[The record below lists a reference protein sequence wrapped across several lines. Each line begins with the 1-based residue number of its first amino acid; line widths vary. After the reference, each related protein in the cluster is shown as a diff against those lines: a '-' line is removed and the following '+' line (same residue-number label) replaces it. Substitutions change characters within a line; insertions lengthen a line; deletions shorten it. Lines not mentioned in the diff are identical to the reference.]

1 MKVIFLDNDGVIC
14 LSSNWG
20 SRHKKQ
26 KKWDKKKLSM
36 SMQSIPIEYRFDN
49 FDKKAVKIL
58 NQILEES
65 GAEIIVSSDW
75 RLYAT
80 LDELGEYYLAQGIIK
95 APIGITNKNLVDC
108 DVPNNFIWSRSW
120 DLEQCRSLEIHQYLK
135 DHPDITHWVAVDDLN
150 MGKTGLDSSME
161 FEHNWGLENFVYT
174 PLSNEGIRQSG
185 VKEQIL
191 KYLNE

>member
-174 PLSNEGIRQSG
+174 PLSNEGIRQSS